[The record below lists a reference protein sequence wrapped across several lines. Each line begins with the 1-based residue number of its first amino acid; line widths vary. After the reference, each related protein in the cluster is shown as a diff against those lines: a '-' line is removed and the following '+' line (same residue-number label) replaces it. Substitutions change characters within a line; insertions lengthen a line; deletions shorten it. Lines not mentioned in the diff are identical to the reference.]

1 MVDVCGFHV
10 GKYTVRPMA
19 WYGRYRTFTLPPCQD
34 AYRLAHPAVVKTSL
48 RLLEEGE
55 EGFMGMV
62 FLVGNPLEKRH
73 LFSCP
78 GALNH

>member
-1 MVDVCGFHV
+1 MGDIEPSPC
-10 GKYTVRPMA
+10 
-19 WYGRYRTFTLPPCQD
+19 LPPQD

-62 FLVGNPLEKRH
+62 FLVGNPLEKTSS
-73 LFSCP
+73 FEKT
-78 GALNH
+78 GALNY